1 MLAHIGNVPV
11 EEWLP
16 FVVPLV
22 ALYLYGRRMQRRRRA
37 AVAQLPDRSSA
48 LDEATVARVLDA
60 WSEKHGDV
68 SREYLPLLYPPGPDG
83 LTATELAQK
92 VHAAPET
99 VAHQLQHLEDLDYV
113 ELEQGSE
120 APATERR
127 AWLTF
132 RGYELVEATERA
144 LLAAR
149 RGETAAAPRAA

>member
-1 MLAHIGNVPV
+1 VLAHIGNIPV

-37 AVAQLPDRSSA
+37 AVAKLPGPGSP

-60 WSEKHGDV
+60 WSEKHTDV

-83 LTATELAQK
+83 LTARELAQK
-92 VHAAPET
+92 VHAAADM
-99 VAHQLQHLEDLDYV
+99 VARQLQELEDRDYV
-113 ELEQGSE
+113 ELEDSE
-120 APATERR
+120 APAAERR

-144 LLAAR
+144 LLDAR
-149 RGETAAAPRAA
+149 RGETAGAPRAA